1 MVYSIY
7 TGFGYNQSRK
17 FKTLKIEYGN
27 SIYVGGDL
35 SIILSPK
42 ITLDLGAEQRFQT
55 EQKINGYQNSEVRS
69 IPTLSLGSTY
79 SINSDTA
86 VSVNASFGGSSASPD
101 SIFGI
106 SLWKKFE
113 KFYYFLPI
121 LALSTKAEWVV
132 KSYQEIKNER
142 VIRQTYEESC
152 GVSSLATLL
161 NILDDQK
168 KFDELELLKIMSGQ
182 ELYTD
187 MVSFADLN
195 DAVKKLGFQSN
206 SYQINRENLDKLVN
220 IPMLVKIENDPRFPH
235 FVIIIN
241 HKGNYLQV
249 LDPSHGEYIIL
260 KVNFLAFGIDII
272 KVVML

>member
-1 MVYSIY
+1 MEKI
-7 TGFGYNQSRK
+7 
-17 FKTLKIEYGN
+17 LKI
-27 SIYVGGDL
+27 L
-35 SIILSPK
+35 L
-42 ITLDLGAEQRFQT
+42 
-55 EQKINGYQNSEVRS
+55 
-69 IPTLSLGSTY
+69 
-79 SINSDTA
+79 
-86 VSVNASFGGSSASPD
+86 
-101 SIFGI
+101 
-106 SLWKKFE
+106 
-113 KFYYFLPI
+113 FLPI

-142 VIRQTYEESC
+142 VIRQTYEQSC
-152 GVSSLATLL
+152 GASSLATLL

-220 IPMLVKIENDPRFPH
+220 IPMLVKIEDDPRFPH

-249 LDPSHGEYIIL
+249 LDPSHGEYISS
-260 KVNFLAFGIDII
+260 KS
-272 KVVML
+272 

>member
-1 MVYSIY
+1 MEKI
-7 TGFGYNQSRK
+7 
-17 FKTLKIEYGN
+17 LKI
-27 SIYVGGDL
+27 L
-35 SIILSPK
+35 L
-42 ITLDLGAEQRFQT
+42 
-55 EQKINGYQNSEVRS
+55 
-69 IPTLSLGSTY
+69 
-79 SINSDTA
+79 
-86 VSVNASFGGSSASPD
+86 
-101 SIFGI
+101 
-106 SLWKKFE
+106 
-113 KFYYFLPI
+113 FLPI

-142 VIRQTYEESC
+142 VIRQTYEQSC
-152 GVSSLATLL
+152 GASSLATLL

-220 IPMLVKIENDPRFPH
+220 IPMLVKIEDDPRFPH

-249 LDPSHGEYIIL
+249 LDPSHG
-260 KVNFLAFGIDII
+260 
-272 KVVML
+272 

>member
-1 MVYSIY
+1 MEKI
-7 TGFGYNQSRK
+7 
-17 FKTLKIEYGN
+17 LKI
-27 SIYVGGDL
+27 L
-35 SIILSPK
+35 L
-42 ITLDLGAEQRFQT
+42 
-55 EQKINGYQNSEVRS
+55 
-69 IPTLSLGSTY
+69 
-79 SINSDTA
+79 
-86 VSVNASFGGSSASPD
+86 
-101 SIFGI
+101 
-106 SLWKKFE
+106 
-113 KFYYFLPI
+113 FLPI
-121 LALSTKAEWVV
+121 LALSAKAEWVV

-152 GVSSLATLL
+152 GASSLATLL

-220 IPMLVKIENDPRFPH
+220 IPMLVKIEDDPRFPH
-235 FVIIIN
+235 FVVIIN

-249 LDPSHGEYIIL
+249 LDPSHGEYISS
-260 KVNFLAFGIDII
+260 KNQF
-272 KVVML
+272 

>member
-1 MVYSIY
+1 MEKI
-7 TGFGYNQSRK
+7 
-17 FKTLKIEYGN
+17 LKI
-27 SIYVGGDL
+27 L
-35 SIILSPK
+35 L
-42 ITLDLGAEQRFQT
+42 
-55 EQKINGYQNSEVRS
+55 
-69 IPTLSLGSTY
+69 
-79 SINSDTA
+79 
-86 VSVNASFGGSSASPD
+86 
-101 SIFGI
+101 
-106 SLWKKFE
+106 
-113 KFYYFLPI
+113 FLPI

-142 VIRQTYEESC
+142 VIRQAYEQSC
-152 GVSSLATLL
+152 GASSLATLL

-220 IPMLVKIENDPRFPH
+220 IPMLVKIEDDPRFPH
-235 FVIIIN
+235 FVVIIN

-249 LDPSHGEYIIL
+249 LDPSHGEYISS
-260 KVNFLAFGIDII
+260 KSQFF
-272 KVVML
+272 

>member
-42 ITLDLGAEQRFQT
+42 ITLDLGAEQRFQMK
-55 EQKINGYQNSEVRS
+55 QKINGYQNSEVRS

-106 SLWKKFE
+106 SLWKNYKILL
-113 KFYYFLPI
+113 FLPI

-142 VIRQTYEESC
+142 VIRQTYEQSC
-152 GVSSLATLL
+152 GASSLATLL

-168 KFDELELLKIMSGQ
+168 SLMN
-182 ELYTD
+182 
-187 MVSFADLN
+187 LN
-195 DAVKKLGFQSN
+195 F
-206 SYQINRENLDKLVN
+206 
-220 IPMLVKIENDPRFPH
+220 
-235 FVIIIN
+235 
-241 HKGNYLQV
+241 
-249 LDPSHGEYIIL
+249 
-260 KVNFLAFGIDII
+260 
-272 KVVML
+272 

>member
-1 MVYSIY
+1 MEKI
-7 TGFGYNQSRK
+7 
-17 FKTLKIEYGN
+17 LKI
-27 SIYVGGDL
+27 L
-35 SIILSPK
+35 L
-42 ITLDLGAEQRFQT
+42 
-55 EQKINGYQNSEVRS
+55 
-69 IPTLSLGSTY
+69 
-79 SINSDTA
+79 
-86 VSVNASFGGSSASPD
+86 
-101 SIFGI
+101 
-106 SLWKKFE
+106 
-113 KFYYFLPI
+113 FLPI

-142 VIRQTYEESC
+142 VIRQTYEQSC
-152 GVSSLATLL
+152 GASSLATLL

-206 SYQINRENLDKLVN
+206 LYQINRENLDKLVN
-220 IPMLVKIENDPRFPH
+220 IPMLVKIEDDPRFPH

-249 LDPSHGEYIIL
+249 LDPSHGEYISS
-260 KVNFLAFGIDII
+260 KVNFLVFGIDII

>member
-1 MVYSIY
+1 MEKI
-7 TGFGYNQSRK
+7 
-17 FKTLKIEYGN
+17 LKI
-27 SIYVGGDL
+27 L
-35 SIILSPK
+35 L
-42 ITLDLGAEQRFQT
+42 
-55 EQKINGYQNSEVRS
+55 
-69 IPTLSLGSTY
+69 
-79 SINSDTA
+79 
-86 VSVNASFGGSSASPD
+86 
-101 SIFGI
+101 
-106 SLWKKFE
+106 
-113 KFYYFLPI
+113 FLPI

-142 VIRQTYEESC
+142 VIRQTYEQSC
-152 GVSSLATLL
+152 GASSLATLL

-220 IPMLVKIENDPRFPH
+220 IPMLVKIEDDPRFPH

-241 HKGNYLQV
+241 HKGNY
-249 LDPSHGEYIIL
+249 
-260 KVNFLAFGIDII
+260 
-272 KVVML
+272 